1 MRSVLLIARSFA
13 RAKGDAAEVLTVA
26 LGIGVNTVVF
36 SLFDHSRG
44 SHIRRGAEGGAREG
58 IVSASVRE
66 GATGVPRKSGE
77 PRFVVLER
85 RSRNPTC

>member
-1 MRSVLLIARSFA
+1 MRSVLLIVRSFA

-44 SHIRRGAEGGAREG
+44 SHTRRGAGGGA
-58 IVSASVRE
+58 
-66 GATGVPRKSGE
+66 
-77 PRFVVLER
+77 
-85 RSRNPTC
+85 